1 MVSKQ
6 ALHAV
11 VASNGACRRR
21 PMILSTVTRNYSNED
36 RLVKLIREFD
46 PIPNPNPNPN
56 PKTRRV

>member
-1 MVSKQ
+1 MASKQ

-21 PMILSTVTRNYSNED
+21 PVILSTVTRTHSNED
-36 RLVKLIREFD
+36 RPVKLVREFD
-46 PIPNPNPNPN
+46 PIRN